1 MIYKEKDLKE
11 KHLYIGIDPSINSTG
26 LCIRLVDNDKVGFE
40 KFIIIRPKQYNTP
53 KRITNKRK
61 ELLDKIDKLC
71 DTGIF
76 EYVDY
81 DSEDIKQYKNDNHLY
96 ELTKSKN
103 LVNLVDCIY
112 ETIMK
117 YDNDTYNIHILI
129 EGISYGSSIRTKSVF
144 DLAGLNFMIRY
155 KFIKYLNTE
164 DSFTIATPSN
174 IKKFVTNK
182 GNANKLLIIEAFSMI
197 HPELTILP
205 KFDDIADA
213 YFMSCYAES
222 LEITRAGK

>member
-222 LEITRAGK
+222 LEITKAGK